1 MGGGEVIEAIC
12 VTATS
17 LNNGY
22 LSLFWKMESE
32 MDESASLKYK
42 LKINF
47 NFKGLKG
54 DDWFWFVWKVSVKS
68 FSSLVSS

>member
-54 DDWFWFVWKVSVKS
+54 DD
-68 FSSLVSS
+68 